1 MRKFFFCA
9 ILGMTS
15 VLTAMAGTV
24 KITMNAISTT
34 MTLAEKTSGTPV
46 DVGTPA
52 SKVYN
57 FTAPA
62 GTYVL
67 TAYDT
72 DGTTVNGTIEFTI
85 GDEAFELMLYTVTA
99 YATNTGWTYG
109 TD

>member
-34 MTLAEKTSGTPV
+34 MTLAEKTTGTPV
-46 DVGTPA
+46 DVGEPA
-52 SKVYN
+52 NKVYN

-72 DGTTVNGTIEFTI
+72 DGTTVNGSLEIAV
-85 GDEAFELMLYTVTA
+85 GDEALELVVYTVTA
-99 YATNTGWTYG
+99 YATNSGWAY
-109 TD
+109 